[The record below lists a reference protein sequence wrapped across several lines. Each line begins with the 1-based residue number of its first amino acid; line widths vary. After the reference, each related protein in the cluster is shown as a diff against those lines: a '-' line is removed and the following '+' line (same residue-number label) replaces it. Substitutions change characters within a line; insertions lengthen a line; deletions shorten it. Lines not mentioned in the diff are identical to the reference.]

1 MTRDALYKIKTIAGI
16 ESFYRVGLS
25 ESGDT
30 VMVTSTL
37 IEHLEKLRYFV
48 AIAEEGSIAK
58 AAQKFHLSQPTLSHS
73 LKTLE
78 EVLGLKLFNR
88 SSEGVSLTHAGE
100 HLFYFG
106 KRLVKEAEQVEHA
119 LKLTEELE
127 VSTIT
132 IGTKEPYAISQW
144 PRYMEFL
151 QAAFPN
157 LELVLKIG
165 RSNVELIKQLKEEK
179 FDLLLIPNPPE
190 MEGIIS
196 YELFKDDF
204 SFYISTAS
212 FEKTSL
218 DKILKLPVYFFH
230 NAMCGNN
237 KTIAMVLKNET
248 ELMKRGRDVDSFN
261 VAKSLALKGLGVAL
275 LPGSLASEDVLE
287 NRLRIIE
294 LPSPK
299 KSAFGTLSICL
310 CVNEKNARHAHLKAI
325 RQALKQF
332 HLSH

>member
-1 MTRDALYKIKTIAGI
+1 
-16 ESFYRVGLS
+16 
-25 ESGDT
+25 
-30 VMVTSTL
+30 MVTSTL

-78 EVLGLKLFNR
+78 EILGLKLFHR
-88 SSEGVSLTHAGE
+88 SSGGVTLTQAGE
-100 HLFYFG
+100 HLFSFG
-106 KRLVKEAEQVEHA
+106 AKLVKEAEQVEHA

-157 LELVLKIG
+157 LELILKIN

-190 MEGIIS
+190 MEGVIS

-204 SFYISTAS
+204 AFYISQEC
-212 FEKTSL
+212 FEKTPL
-218 DKILKLPVYFFH
+218 DKVLKLPVYFFH

-237 KTIAMVLKNET
+237 KTVALVLKNET

-261 VAKSLALKGLGVAL
+261 VARSLALKGLGVAL
-275 LPGSLASEDVLE
+275 LPGSLVSEDVME
-287 NRLRIIE
+287 NRLRAIE

-299 KSAFGTLSICL
+299 KSAFGSLSICL
-310 CVNEKNARHAHLKAI
+310 CVLEKNARHPHLKAV

-332 HLSH
+332 HLAH